1 MIYIS
6 FSLKSESIAFESSEN
21 LEKLYNLIYKPL
33 IKLLNKHPD
42 FKFSISLNGSLI
54 SFLKR
59 KRKEYIT
66 VLRQLVDSKQV
77 EIIGGTYFDSIL
89 PLLLTV
95 DRNGQIDKLTS
106 EIRQTIGVRPRG
118 INLFCD
124 CWDSSLVNTLQV
136 CGIEY
141 TLLNENIIP
150 MEKRQFLPIIMTNLG
165 KSIEIFPT
173 YSNFIPISQTD
184 PEKFINNILKTEKS
198 LNKKSYYLHYEPDR
212 IINIEFKPESIIDL
226 LETGWFEKF
235 ISYLKENPSIEVQTT
250 TTQNYRK
257 NNNAKIPAHIA
268 CGMNNLSIHFSYNR
282 NTNIYD
288 YLDYYPLAK
297 NLYNRLSYMEM
308 LINQYKGDKMRKN
321 TAREKL
327 WAAQNGH
334 ALVFSNNGN
343 YISTI
348 YRQKA
353 YQDLMEAEKI
363 IREEGNFKEYLSRF
377 DYNNDGLDEYVCRM
391 KNYFSYISPVG
402 GAIQEL
408 DILKTSGNYA
418 DNLYRLSE
426 FDNFT
431 DNYERGIFIDH
442 LLNDEQLKSYIEGN
456 PTEEGVFSR
465 IIYNEVK
472 FVASHREIQLEAH
485 AYLPKSKQNLKL
497 KKKYIINS
505 DGMMIQYI
513 IKNESNSPLIA
524 NFAVESNIANTNF
537 DENNIT
543 YYKQE
548 VLSNQTLFEL
558 DSSQK
563 TASQKRL
570 SKNLEKTC
578 LVRFTDL
585 EHGVSLSFEP
595 NENCSYSYYPLIFKR
610 PDVNDQLHAVHLTF
624 VSTLYWKLNLAPQ
637 SETEKTINFSITNVK
652 KQRK

>member
-6 FSLKSESIAFESSEN
+6 FSLKSESIAFENSEN
-21 LEKLYNLIYKPL
+21 LEKLYNSVYKPL
-33 IKLLNKHPD
+33 IKILNQNPE

-77 EIIGGTYFDSIL
+77 EIIGGTYFDAIL

-118 INLFCD
+118 INLFSD
-124 CWDSSLVNTLQV
+124 CWDSSMVNTLQV

-141 TLLNENIIP
+141 ALLNENIIP
-150 MEKRQFLPIIMTNLG
+150 IEKRQFLPIIMTNLG

-173 YSNFIPISQTD
+173 YSNFIPISQTE
-184 PEKFINNILKTEKS
+184 PEKFVNNILKNERS
-198 LNKKSYYLHYEPDR
+198 LNKKSYYLHYEPNR
-212 IINIEFKPESIIDL
+212 IINIEFKPENLIDL
-226 LETGWFEKF
+226 LESHWFEKL
-235 ISYLKENPSIEVQTT
+235 IAYLKENPSIEIETT

-257 NNNAKIPAHIA
+257 NNNAKIPAHIS
-268 CGMNNLSIHFSYNR
+268 CGMNNSSIHFSYNR
-282 NTNIYD
+282 NTSIYD

-308 LINQYKGDKMRKN
+308 LINQYKGDKMRKI

-343 YISTI
+343 YISTA

-353 YQDLMEAEKI
+353 YQDLIEADKI

-377 DYNNDGLDEYVCRM
+377 DYNSDGLEEYVCQM

-408 DILKTSGNYA
+408 DILKSSGNYA
-418 DNLYRLSE
+418 DNLFRQGE
-426 FDNFT
+426 FDGVT

-442 LLNDEQLKSYIEGN
+442 LFNEEQLKSYIEGN
-456 PTEEGVFSR
+456 PVEEGIFSR
-465 IIYNEVK
+465 IIYKEVK
-472 FVASHREIQLEAH
+472 FVASHREIQMEAH
-485 AYLPKSKQNLKL
+485 AYLPKSKQNIKL
-497 KKKYIINS
+497 RKKYIINS

-513 IKNESNSPLIA
+513 IKNESNSPLIS
-524 NFAVESNIANTNF
+524 NFAVESNIASTNF
-537 DENNIT
+537 DENNIS

-548 VLSNQTLFEL
+548 VLSDQNLLEL
-558 DSSQK
+558 DSSLK
-563 TASQKRL
+563 TSSQKRL

-578 LVRFTDL
+578 LVRLTDL
-585 EHGVSLSFEP
+585 DHGISLSFEP
-595 NENCSYSYYPLIFKR
+595 NEDCSYSYYPLIFKR
-610 PDVNDQLHAVHLTF
+610 PDSNDDLHPVHLTF
-624 VSTLYWKLNLAPQ
+624 VSTLYWKLKLDPGC
-637 SETEKTINFSITNVK
+637 ETEKTINFSITSVK